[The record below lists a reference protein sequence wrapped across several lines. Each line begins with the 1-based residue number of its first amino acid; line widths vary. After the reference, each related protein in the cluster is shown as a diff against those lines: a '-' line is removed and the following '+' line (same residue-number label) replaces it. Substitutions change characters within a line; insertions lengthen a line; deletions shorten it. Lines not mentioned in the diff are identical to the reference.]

1 MSTTPPPRA
10 SNPAA
15 PDASAGTGQPGQPG
29 KLQPDTTSVNEV
41 TYAAAPVSTTELV
54 PTDVSDEIRE
64 TTSRPRPTAPSL
76 DYTLIRPANYETIIG
91 GVAPSPFVAF
101 LVLLGLLGLVGAAF
115 ARALGAEGAELWVL
129 GGLFLLIG
137 ATLAAFVSRS
147 A

>member
-1 MSTTPPPRA
+1 M
-10 SNPAA
+10 
-15 PDASAGTGQPGQPG
+15 
-29 KLQPDTTSVNEV
+29 NEA

-54 PTDVSDEIRE
+54 PADAADQIRE
-64 TTSRPRPTAPSL
+64 TTSRPRPTAPPL

-91 GVAPSPFVAF
+91 GVAPSPFVAL
-101 LVLLGLLGLVGAAF
+101 LVLFGLLGLIGGAF
-115 ARALGAEGAELWVL
+115 AQAFGAEGAELWVL